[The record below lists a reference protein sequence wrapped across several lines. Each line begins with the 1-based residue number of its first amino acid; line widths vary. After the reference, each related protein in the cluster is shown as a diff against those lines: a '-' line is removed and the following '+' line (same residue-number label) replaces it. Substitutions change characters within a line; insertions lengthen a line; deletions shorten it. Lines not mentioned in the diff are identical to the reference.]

1 MKLVKRYM
9 FYFYHLLKNM
19 SDFRKK
25 IFITL
30 VCFLSFLL
38 GIVVNSIYP
47 LRAFEDK
54 VQSFLKIKN
63 TQVVSILDKKPLPQ
77 EKPSI
82 NMDLFYEA
90 YKQASEN
97 YYGFD
102 TLSEKDLVAGMIKGF
117 IGAFGDKHSEYFNLD
132 ETKKFNE
139 VLSGDF
145 EGIGAVIEKNDFGVI
160 IERIIAGS
168 PAKEAWLLSGDIITK
183 ANTEELKSLTVNEAV
198 SKIRGKAGTVVN
210 LEIIRPGQKEI
221 ITKAVTRRKIDI
233 PSVDG
238 KVIEGTEIG
247 YIALS
252 IFGEKT
258 ADDFN
263 KALADLEDKKV
274 KGLIIDLRDNGGGYL
289 ETAVSILSN
298 FVEKDKVLVTT
309 KEKNPFLN
317 RSYFSYG
324 NTNKSLP
331 IVVLINENSAS
342 ASEITAGALKDYNLA
357 ILVGQKSY
365 GKGSVQQP
373 FNLSDGSEMKV
384 TVAKWYTPKDNLI
397 DKIGI
402 NPDVEVKF
410 EKEDYDKKYDRQLE
424 DGKKV
429 LLQFIKTGD
438 KQKIVDEYNKTKE
451 ELLKKTLEV
460 GTGSIKK

>member
-1 MKLVKRYM
+1 MEFWIKDPVGAQ
-9 FYFYHLLKNM
+9 KNGT
-19 SDFRKK
+19 KK
-25 IFITL
+25 EIP
-30 VCFLSFLL
+30 
-38 GIVVNSIYP
+38 P
-47 LRAFEDK
+47 LD
-54 VQSFLKIKN
+54 
-63 TQVVSILDKKPLPQ
+63 
-77 EKPSI
+77 I
-82 NMDLFYEA
+82 NLFYEA
-90 YKQASEN
+90 YTYASEN

-102 TLSEKDLVAGMIKGF
+102 TLSEKDLVSGMIKGF

-145 EGIGAVIEKNDFGVI
+145 EGIGAVIEKNDFWVI

-168 PAKEAWLLSGDIITK
+168 PAKEAGLLSGDIITK
-183 ANTEELKSLTVNEAV
+183 ANNEELKDMSLTEAV
-198 SKIRGKAGTVVN
+198 SKIRGKADTTVT

-221 ITKAVTRRKIDI
+221 ITKTVTRKKIDI

-238 KVIEGTEIG
+238 KIIEGTSVG

-258 ADDFN
+258 ADDFY
-263 KALADLEDKKV
+263 KTLTDLENRKAT
-274 KGLIIDLRDNGGGYL
+274 GIIIDLRDNGGGYL

-324 NTNKSLP
+324 NIRKPLP

-342 ASEITAGALKDYNLA
+342 ASEITAWALKDYNLA
-357 ILVGQKSY
+357 ILVWQKSY

-384 TVAKWYTPKDNLI
+384 TVAKWYTPKDYGI

-402 NPDVEVKF
+402 NPDIEVKF
-410 EKEDYDKKYDRQLE
+410 EKEDYEKKYDRQLE
-424 DGKKV
+424 EAKKIISD
-429 LLQFIKTGD
+429 FIEIGD
-438 KQKIVDEYNKTKE
+438 KQKSIDGYVKKSKE
-451 ELLKKTLEV
+451 T
-460 GTGSIKK
+460 GTGTVEK

>member
-1 MKLVKRYM
+1 MNSKLWIET
-9 FYFYHLLKNM
+9 KNII
-19 SDFRKK
+19 RK
-25 IFITL
+25 
-30 VCFLSFLL
+30 
-38 GIVVNSIYP
+38 
-47 LRAFEDK
+47 DD
-54 VQSFLKIKN
+54 FLK
-63 TQVVSILDKKPLPQ
+63 
-77 EKPSI
+77 EKSSL
-82 NMDLFYEA
+82 NLDLFYEA

-102 TLSEKDLVAGMIKGF
+102 TLSEKDLVSGMIKGF
-117 IGAFGDKHSEYFNLD
+117 IWAFGDKHSEYFNLD

-145 EGIGAVIEKNDFGVI
+145 EGIGAVIEKNDFGVV

-168 PAKEAWLLSGDIITK
+168 PAKESGLLSGDIITK
-183 ANTEELKSLTVNEAV
+183 ANNEELKDQSLTDAV
-198 SKIRGKAGTVVN
+198 SKIRGKANTTVT

-221 ITKAVTRRKIDI
+221 MTKVVTRRKIDI
-233 PSVDG
+233 PSVEG
-238 KVIEGTEIG
+238 KIIEGTDMG

-258 ADDFN
+258 ADDFY
-263 KALADLEDKKV
+263 KTLMDLENQKIT
-274 KGLIIDLRDNGGGYL
+274 GLIIDLRDNGGGYL

-324 NTNKSLP
+324 NTGKPLP

-357 ILVGQKSY
+357 ILVWQKSY

-373 FNLSDGSEMKV
+373 FNLSDGSEMKI
-384 TVAKWYTPKDNLI
+384 TVAKWYTPKDYGI

-402 NPDVEVKF
+402 NPDIEIKF
-410 EKEDYDKKYDRQLE
+410 EKEDYEKRYDRQLE
-424 DGKKV
+424 EAKKI
-429 LLQFIKTGD
+429 LSEFIKTGNR
-438 KQKIVDEYNKTKE
+438 QKIIDENKKNKAAFLEKIFKTTIGGE
-451 ELLKKTLEV
+451 KK
-460 GTGSIKK
+460 